1 MTMEDAT
8 QIANEIKH
16 VEGNVDSVEKKVK
29 KVILSLCI
37 T

>member
-16 VEGNVDSVEKKVK
+16 VEGNVDSVEKKLKSHPKASV
-29 KVILSLCI
+29 
-37 T
+37 

>member
-1 MTMEDAT
+1 MEDAT

-29 KVILSLCI
+29 KSS
-37 T
+37 

>member
-1 MTMEDAT
+1 MEDAT